1 MPLQKIERTLIPL
14 KGKTVIDLLF
24 EKGKQYKSRTL
35 LLRLN
40 IDEESQVLKAGVTVS
55 KKNFSRAVDRN
66 RIKRVLRVA
75 LKELPPNLS
84 FGGQCMLIYTGREM
98 PKTAFLVEEVK
109 ELFEK
114 I

>member
-1 MPLQKIERTLIPL
+1 MSLQKIECSLIPL

-24 EKGKQYKSRTL
+24 ERGKHYKSKTL

-40 IDEESQVLKAGVTVS
+40 KEEDTLVLEAGVTVS

-75 LKELPPNLS
+75 LKELPRNLS
-84 FGGQCMLIYTGREM
+84 FGGQCMLIYTGKEM
-98 PKTAFLVEEVK
+98 PNTALIVEEVK